1 MDEERSGNCSV
12 QNRDRAGFSW
22 CCSLEW
28 NNVRR
33 STDGDVAGSC
43 TIGPSVLPAR
53 EAFQEQPPGTLKHE
67 VSLNGRNPLELRRQS
82 VLGSCPIG
90 RSLGYIF
97 HATSQYPQGPQKG
110 MKPTRRIL
118 GCDFLEFII
127 IHIWKVVAV
136 DILLELRIG
145 PSILSNEDKGD
156 GIRSTQKCTHVTLV
170 LAKLKRVPSSSQ
182 FPETAGISRSTVCV
196 GI

>member
-1 MDEERSGNCSV
+1 MGEERSGNCPV

-28 NNVRR
+28 KNVRR
-33 STDGDVAGSC
+33 LTDEDTAGSC

-53 EAFQEQPPGTLKHE
+53 KVFQEQPPGTLKQE
-67 VSLNGRNPLELRRQS
+67 ISLNGRDPFELRRQG
-82 VLGSCPIG
+82 VQGSCPVRG
-90 RSLGYIF
+90 SLGYIF

-110 MKPTRRIL
+110 LKPTRRIL
-118 GCDFLEFII
+118 GYDFLEFII

-145 PSILSNEDKGD
+145 PS
-156 GIRSTQKCTHVTLV
+156 V
-170 LAKLKRVPSSSQ
+170 
-182 FPETAGISRSTVCV
+182 
-196 GI
+196 